1 MQITYLTILI
11 ILKKGNQQQ
20 NALGF
25 FSFQKKVYPGYKR
38 FSSRVRRYTSVSWA
52 EAKPLAPSGSLY
64 TLGTEIGN
72 RACLRSSRLEVVGA
86 RDGETYEGR
95 QSTPLACLPLARS
108 VFLAPT
114 TSKRLPRRLKPL
126 MKSLWYP
133 GLQKSNCHV
142 QTN

>member
-1 MQITYLTILI
+1 MPL
-11 ILKKGNQQQ
+11 
-20 NALGF
+20 ASF
-25 FSFQKKVYPGYKR
+25 FFQTKVYPGYKR
-38 FSSRVRRYTSVSWA
+38 FSSRVRRYTWVSVWA
-52 EAKPLAPSGSLY
+52 EAKPLAASGSLY

-72 RACLRSSRLEVVGA
+72 RASLRSSRLEVVGA
-86 RDGETYEGR
+86 VGARKNGR
-95 QSTPLACLPLARS
+95 ARERHTRGDRALPSACLPLARP